1 MSDDI
6 PLEIQAEIFKRLP
19 VSSLLRFRSVSKR
32 WKSLIDSREFVAG
45 YNVYPTQPQRLLIW
59 YEYPVDSEEKRVSFL
74 DDVTFTQQD
83 FGITVP
89 VLVKR
94 LKESRVVGSSQGL
107 LCLYGYHHVPGYSR
121 YRSAV
126 REMIVLWNPS
136 IRKSVGIP
144 VPGVVLPGLQI
155 VLGFGVC
162 PITSDPT
169 IVKIKQ
175 VEIWFEKR
183 SRDNVPSVVDVFTLS
198 SGRWKSFSSNLPNNS
213 IKIRW
218 SQVVIDRFIYWFA
231 SDKMVAANGGVS
243 RKNLIMSFD
252 MTNQEFGVVDLP
264 ESLSYQSDLT
274 MFISKV
280 RESLAVLEY
289 GANIRKRDCNVWVMD
304 HDVPNLFTK
313 LFTINAPY
321 SSINTLAFTKSGE
334 AIVEAKDY
342 YKETAALVVYQP
354 CSGHVNDIGLN
365 ANYGSFFVG
374 SYMETLLLLD

>member
-6 PLEIQAEIFKRLP
+6 PLEIQAEIFRRLP
-19 VSSLLRFRSVSKR
+19 VRSLLRIRSVSKGC
-32 WKSLIDSREFVAG
+32 KSLIDSQQFVAG
-45 YNVYPTQPQRLLIW
+45 YNVSPTQPHRLLILHDS
-59 YEYPVDSEEKRVSFL
+59 PVGTRETHVSFL
-74 DDVTFTQQD
+74 DDETFAQQD
-83 FGITVP
+83 FTMTVP
-89 VLVKR
+89 VAVKR
-94 LKESRVVGSSQGL
+94 LKESRVVGSSKGL
-107 LCLYGYHHVPGYSR
+107 LCLYGYSR
-121 YRSAV
+121 FKSV
-126 REMIVLWNPS
+126 GNIIVLWNLS

-144 VPGVVLPGLQI
+144 VPGVLSPGLEV

-169 IVKIKQ
+169 IVKMTQ
-175 VEIWFEKR
+175 GTLLFEKT
-183 SRDNVPSVVDVFTLS
+183 SMASVPSVIEVFTSS
-198 SGRWKSFSSNLPNNS
+198 SGSWKNFSSNLPNNS

-218 SQVVIDRFIYWFA
+218 PQVVIDRFIYWCA
-231 SDKMVAANGGVS
+231 SGNIVAADGGVS
-243 RKNLIMSFD
+243 RKNRILSFD

-264 ESLSYQSDLT
+264 ESLLYQSDLN

-289 GANIRKRDCNVWVMD
+289 GPNIMKRNCTVWVLD

-313 LFTINAPY
+313 LFTINTPY

-342 YKETAALVVYQP
+342 YKEAAALVVYQP
-354 CSGHVNDIGLN
+354 CSGHVNHIGHN
-365 ANYGSFFVG
+365 ANSGLFFVG